1 MRASSKASFAPSS
14 GVQSRAGRAGRQ
26 SRYLAQADW
35 RPCFVAPRGVD
46 RALATPPQRLGWMGA
61 YQYVAVDALGK
72 ERKGVLEGDTPRQ
85 VRGLL
90 RERDLIPVEVTEI
103 EGKRTVARKRFA
115 PVRSLSALD
124 LALMTRQLATLAR
137 AGLPLDEA
145 LQAVSEQSEKA
156 RMKSTLLGVR
166 ARVLEGHTLAAGLEE
181 FPSAFPI
188 IYRATIAAGEQAGR
202 LDTVLE
208 RLADYTEARHSLR
221 QKVSHALIYPIVLT
235 CLAIAII
242 TLMLV
247 YVVPKVV
254 GVFESTGQ
262 ALPILTRGLIAMS
275 GFLQSWWWLLITGL
289 VLGVVGLRRF
299 FGQDAPRRALH
310 GWLLRLPVIGRVTRG
325 LNTARFTRTLSI
337 LSSSGVPVLEAL
349 SISASVVTNLPMR
362 DAVEEATVR
371 VREGGAIG
379 AALSRSKLFPA
390 MSVHLISSGEASGE
404 LDSMLE
410 RAASHQESE
419 MDSLLST
426 MLSILEPALII
437 FMGLIVLAI
446 VMAILLPIFQLNQLI
461 A

>member
-1 MRASSKASFAPSS
+1 
-14 GVQSRAGRAGRQ
+14 
-26 SRYLAQADW
+26 
-35 RPCFVAPRGVD
+35 
-46 RALATPPQRLGWMGA
+46 MGA
-61 YQYVAVDALGK
+61 YQYVAVDPLGK
-72 ERKGVLEGDTPRQ
+72 ERTGVLEGDTPRQ

-90 RERDLIPVEVTEI
+90 RDRDLIPVQVTEV
-103 EGKRTVARKRFA
+103 EEKRAATGRRFSLS
-115 PVRSLSALD
+115 RGLSALD

-137 AGLPLDEA
+137 AGLPLEEA
-145 LQAVSEQSEKA
+145 LRAVSEQSEKA
-156 RMKSTLLGVR
+156 RLKTILLGVR
-166 ARVLEGHTLAAGLEE
+166 AKVLEGHTLAAGLED
-181 FPSAFPI
+181 FPSAFPLV
-188 IYRATIAAGEQAGR
+188 YRATVAAGEQAGR

-208 RLADYTEARHSLR
+208 RLAEYTEARHTLR
-221 QKVSHALIYPIVLT
+221 QKVSHAMIYPIVLT
-235 CLAIAII
+235 GLAITII

-262 ALPILTRGLIAMS
+262 TLPLLTRGLIAIS
-275 GFLQSWWWLLITGL
+275 SFLQNYWWLLIAGIIL
-289 VLGVVGLRRF
+289 GVLGIRRLF
-299 FGQDAPRRALH
+299 RQEGPKRALH
-310 GWLLRLPVIGRVTRG
+310 RRLLRLPLIGRVTRG

-337 LSSSGVPVLEAL
+337 LTSSGVPVLEAL
-349 SISASVVTNLPMR
+349 NISASVVTNLPMR

-379 AALSRSKLFPA
+379 TSLSRSKLFPP
-390 MSVHLISSGEASGE
+390 MSIHLISSGEASGE

-410 RAASHQESE
+410 RTASHQENE

-426 MLSILEPALII
+426 MLSVLEPALII